1 MACIDNINGSGCLKC
16 EIACKNSIEHGSDV
30 RPFFDKDFQCKCKVC
45 CCECSVVYF
54 RHEAKKLARQRQLDY
69 EKQTNSLS
77 QPKLN
82 SFFGFTDSLKEM
94 TNSRLA
100 EVESTDDAMAI
111 TACDLSSSKTLSGNV
126 ALRNTLQKC
135 VGSLVTET
143 KEGYSA
149 AQLRAQKVKRR
160 KVNRDRAM
168 AALPIITQDSF
179 DESEHALTITSNAA
193 TPVGTNNNSRWFR
206 NGLEHQTKIEDATN
220 ASTITS
226 SSVACLK
233 SVISC
238 DTERKSAVDS
248 LRKKLIKRLIG
259 VSSPTSE
266 MKQNLFWKLI
276 ANEGNTRTVIEMAI
290 EMESSIDD
298 TKLMLMNNCSK

>member
-1 MACIDNINGSGCLKC
+1 
-16 EIACKNSIEHGSDV
+16 
-30 RPFFDKDFQCKCKVC
+30 
-45 CCECSVVYF
+45 
-54 RHEAKKLARQRQLDY
+54 
-69 EKQTNSLS
+69 
-77 QPKLN
+77 
-82 SFFGFTDSLKEM
+82 M

-111 TACDLSSSKTLSGNV
+111 IACDLSSSKTLSGNV

-135 VGSLVTET
+135 VGSLVTKT

-238 DTERKSAVDS
+238 DTERKSAVDL
-248 LRKKLIKRLIG
+248 LRKKLMKRLID

-266 MKQNLFWKLI
+266 MKQNLFRKLI
-276 ANEGNTRTVIEMAI
+276 ANEANTRTVIEMAI

-298 TKLMLMNNCSK
+298 TKMMLMNNCSK